1 MANGLAKNQQTLM
14 VKKKGMTEILCAKR
28 HWETIDT
35 DAATTIANPVTDAF

>member
-14 VKKKGMTEILCAKR
+14 VTKKGVTEILCAKR

-35 DAATTIANPVTDAF
+35 DAATTIVNPVADAF